1 MYFTKPCAISVY
13 RYKITKHRIDTWYQ
27 FGVSDLVRV
36 FITDLIKILIY
47 RPERT
52 YFNPHVC
59 SSFGFFLQYDY
70 KVRRCTDME
79 KKYYIALD
87 DFERQVIV
95 NCLNNMRNQ
104 LFADGKY
111 TDDVDDV
118 LLKIIY
124 VPTKKLKVILREG

>member
-1 MYFTKPCAISVY
+1 
-13 RYKITKHRIDTWYQ
+13 
-27 FGVSDLVRV
+27 
-36 FITDLIKILIY
+36 
-47 RPERT
+47 
-52 YFNPHVC
+52 
-59 SSFGFFLQYDY
+59 
-70 KVRRCTDME
+70 ME

-87 DFERQVIV
+87 DFELQVIV